1 MFTEQEERKYK
12 LIILGDE
19 NTGKSSIIKRLIDNK
34 YNSFYWPTLGMDF
47 QTFKISEEDEFLDEN
62 QIIYYTIY
70 DLSGQKKFNTL
81 IPLYSNEIDIILLTY
96 DITNIDS
103 FHNIDNWIYLLN
115 NINEEKVIIGLIGN
129 KSDLEENRRV
139 DKEEAQ
145 KYANEKNF
153 FFQEVSALTGDGIKE
168 LFYNKLVEQIQ
179 KKFIQKEKYLNQI
192 EEKFGINNDDDIIP
206 ISIENEDI
214 NNKKI
219 RESNQMQGNEEK
231 NKNGLC
237 KCVDCFIF

>member
-34 YNSFYWPTLGMDF
+34 YNLFYFPTLGMDF
-47 QTFKISEEDEFLDEN
+47 QTFKISEEDEFLEEN

-179 KKFIQKEKYLNQI
+179 KKFILKEKYLNQI
-192 EEKFGINNDDDIIP
+192 EEKYGINNDDDIIP

-219 RESNQMQGNEEK
+219 RESNQMKENEEK

-237 KCVDCFIF
+237 KCVECFIF